1 MSAARKSGATRQRV
15 RRLVLLVSFLL
26 LPVTI
31 YYFSPV
37 LAISGAFEGVVAGC
51 LLMFALQFLLAIVLR
66 RAFCGWL
73 CPAGGLQEI
82 EADVANKP
90 AKLGWRTRIKYVI
103 WAPWVLTIV
112 AGAWLAG
119 GFSVVNPLYH
129 TTAGISVANLMGL
142 GIYLGIVALFFI
154 PNLFLGRR
162 AMCHCI
168 CWMAPFM
175 VLGGKLGRA
184 LRIPQLHIKAEPDRC
199 ISCGKCERACPMSLP
214 VEVLLRADTISDA
227 ECIQCAACAD
237 ACPKDVLKLRIG
249 RMQ

>member
-66 RAFCGWL
+66 RVFCGWL

-103 WAPWVLTIV
+103 WVPWVLTIV

-129 TTAGISVANLMGL
+129 TTAGMSVANLMGL

-175 VLGGKLGRA
+175 ILGGKLGRA

-214 VEVLLRADTISDA
+214 VEVLLRAGTISDA

-237 ACPKDVLKLRIG
+237 ACPKDVLRLRVS